1 MLNISSD
8 YNAFGFTDQAWHLIV
23 SISDLCLLHY
33 FQKVSKNLFSILF
46 WMGKLLPLL
55 KFFHDTDYAYNK
67 YSKGTRVMTIR
78 RLYSLNNRHIINE
91 EIKDTNN

>member
-1 MLNISSD
+1 MAYSQFK
-8 YNAFGFTDQAWHLIV
+8 APFGRTSFIEFV
-23 SISDLCLLHY
+23 
-33 FQKVSKNLFSILF
+33 

-78 RLYSLNNRHIINE
+78 RLYSLNNRQIINE